1 MASDA
6 EAGAASVQGSQGR
19 IQIERAH
26 EMSGLYD
33 NLEASTLAL
42 QLKESEDELA
52 EAERTREELRHA
64 LDAAAAREQALRER
78 NATLARNISAL
89 FATAKL
95 EIGRKDEKLA
105 PLRRQRAGLREQ
117 HARADAT
124 ERDGARSD
132 AAEAAR

>member
-1 MASDA
+1 MA
-6 EAGAASVQGSQGR
+6 
-19 IQIERAH
+19 
-26 EMSGLYD
+26 GLYD
-33 NLEASTLAL
+33 GLEASTLAL

-52 EAERTREELRHA
+52 EAERTRDELRHA

-95 EIGRKDEKLA
+95 EISRKEEKLA

-117 HARADAT
+117 HARVDVPQ
-124 ERDGARSD
+124 ERGEAPEETHAR
-132 AAEAAR
+132 AC

>member
-1 MASDA
+1 
-6 EAGAASVQGSQGR
+6 
-19 IQIERAH
+19 
-26 EMSGLYD
+26 MSGLYD
-33 NLEASTLAL
+33 GLEASTLAL

-52 EAERTREELRHA
+52 EAERTRDELRHA

-95 EIGRKDEKLA
+95 EISRKEEKLA

-117 HARADAT
+117 HARVDAT
-124 ERDGARSD
+124 ERGAARSD
-132 AAEAAR
+132 AAEAAAAR